1 MEEGGRRGRGRA
13 GRAASTVSVA
23 ELIYVI
29 FDAVSVQS
37 AFLLRAARP
46 PPCSLLLLLALE
58 NEAMPWR
65 CFLALIG
72 LMALGAAMDGG
83 GGGAPVAS
91 AGSGSY
97 APGGG

>member
-23 ELIYVI
+23 ELMYVI
-29 FDAVSVQS
+29 FDAVSVQT
-37 AFLLRAARP
+37 AFLLRAARRP
-46 PPCSLLLLLALE
+46 ARFLLLLALE